1 MITLTSEQVTAWR
14 LSKHH
19 LLERAPQGHL
29 IDVATDLGGL
39 HAQVMS
45 SAELIAWARV
55 EGLEQEDVRKALW
68 EERTLVKT
76 WAMRGTLHL
85 LPAREFPMYVAA
97 LRTRQSYRRASW
109 LKYFNM
115 TLEDMEAIIEGVRV
129 ALDGRCLTREQL
141 SETVGEATGSADVR
155 ERLRSGWGEFLK
167 PAASNGYLCFG
178 PNQGQA
184 VTFVRPDQWL
194 GTWYEADSDE
204 AIREVLRRYLTTYGP
219 ATREDFARWFGWE
232 PKYARSLFL
241 GMSDELLEV
250 RIEGEKAMTPASIA
264 GEQQAFEAPPTGV
277 RLLPAFDPYTIAYYP
292 DSRYLD
298 PNKKD
303 RVYRKGAWI
312 TPVVLVNG
320 RMEGLWEQEKKGPT
334 TTVRVEMFRPPSL
347 DVRHGIEAEAERLGK
362 FIRSSIEVLYRR

>member
-1 MITLTSEQVTAWR
+1 MKELTWEQVTAWR

-19 LLERAPQGHL
+19 LLERAPKERL

-55 EGLEQEDVRKALW
+55 EGLTPEDVRKALW

-85 LPAREFPMYVAA
+85 LPAREFPTYVAA
-97 LRTRQSYRRASW
+97 LRTRQGYRRASW

-115 TLEDMEAIIEGVRV
+115 TLEEMDAIIEGVRV

-141 SETVGEATGSADVR
+141 SEAVGEATGSADVR

-178 PNQGQA
+178 PSRGQA

-204 AIREVLRRYLTTYGP
+204 AIREVLRRYLTAYGP
-219 ATREDFARWFGWE
+219 ATRDDFARWFGWE

-241 GMSDELLEV
+241 DMAGELVEV
-250 RIEGEKAMTPASIA
+250 SVEGSKTMTLASIVD
-264 GEQQAFEAPPTGV
+264 EQQAFEAPPAGV
-277 RLLPAFDPYTIAYYP
+277 RLLPAFDPYTIAFYP

-298 PNKKD
+298 PDKKD

-320 RMEGLWEQEKKGPT
+320 RIEGLWEHGKKSSG
-334 TTVRVEMFRPPSL
+334 TTVSVEMFQPPGPE
-347 DVRHGIEAEAERLGK
+347 VRHGIEAEVERLGT
-362 FIRSSIEVLYRR
+362 FLDTQVEVGYR

>member
-1 MITLTSEQVTAWR
+1 MIDLTWEQVTAWR

-19 LLERAPQGHL
+19 LLARATQGHL
-29 IDVATDLGGL
+29 LDVTTALGGL

-55 EGLEQEDVRKALW
+55 DGLAPDDVRKALW

-85 LPAREFPMYVAA
+85 LPAREFPTYIAA
-97 LRTRQSYRRASW
+97 LRTRQGYRRASW
-109 LKYFNM
+109 LKYFDM
-115 TLEDMEAIIEGVRV
+115 TLEDMDAIIEGVRV

-141 SETVGEATGSADVR
+141 SEAVGEATGSPQVR

-178 PNQGQA
+178 PSQGQA

-194 GTWYEADSDE
+194 DTWYEAGSDE

-219 ATREDFARWFGWE
+219 ATRDDFARWFGWE
-232 PKYARSLFL
+232 PKYARALFL
-241 GMSDELLEV
+241 DMAGELAEV
-250 RIEGEKAMTPASIA
+250 SVEGQKAMTLASTV
-264 GEQQAFEAPPTGV
+264 EQMQALNEPPTGV

-292 DSRYLD
+292 NSRYLD
-298 PNKKD
+298 PDKKD

-312 TPVVLVNG
+312 TPVVLVDG
-320 RMEGLWEQEKKGPT
+320 RLVGLWDQQKKGPGVT
-334 TTVRVEMFRPPSL
+334 ISIEMFQPPGPE
-347 DVRHGIEAEAERLGK
+347 VRQGIAAEADRLAA
-362 FIRSSIEVLYRR
+362 FLRAPIQLVYS

>member
-1 MITLTSEQVTAWR
+1 MTKLTWRQVIAWR
-14 LSKHH
+14 LHNH
-19 LLERAPQGHL
+19 NLLERAPKGSL
-29 IDVATDLGGL
+29 LDVATALGGL

-55 EGLEQEDVRKALW
+55 EGLAPEDVRKALW

-85 LPAREFPMYVAA
+85 LPAREFPTYVAA
-97 LRTRQSYRRASW
+97 LRTRHGYRRASW

-115 TLEDMEAIIEGVRV
+115 TLEDMDAIIEGVRV
-129 ALDGRCLTREQL
+129 ALDGRNLTREQL
-141 SETVGEATGSADVR
+141 SEAVGEATGSADVR

-178 PNQGQA
+178 PNMGQA

-194 GTWYEADSDE
+194 GTWYDSDSDE

-219 ATREDFARWFGWE
+219 ATRDDFARWFGWE

-241 GMSDELLEV
+241 GMAGELVEV
-250 RIEGEKAMTPASIA
+250 DVEGWKAMTLASIID
-264 GEQQAFEAPPTGV
+264 EQRTFEAPAAGV

-292 DSRYLD
+292 DSHYLD
-298 PNKKD
+298 PDKKD

-320 RMEGLWEQEKKGPT
+320 RIEGLWEQEKKSSGLT
-334 TTVRVEMFRPPSL
+334 LKVEMFQPPSL
-347 DVRHGIEAEAERLGK
+347 EVQHGIEAETERLATFLDTRVELG
-362 FIRSSIEVLYRR
+362 YR

>member
-1 MITLTSEQVTAWR
+1 MINLTWEQVAAWR

-19 LLERAPQGHL
+19 LLERAPKHSL
-29 IDVATDLGGL
+29 LDVVTDLGGL

-55 EGLEQEDVRKALW
+55 HDLTPDDVRKALW
-68 EERTLVKT
+68 EERTLAKT

-85 LPAREFPMYVAA
+85 LPAREFPTYVGA
-97 LRTRQSYRRASW
+97 LSTRQGYRRASW

-115 TLEDMEAIIEGVRV
+115 TLEDMDAIIEGVRV
-129 ALDGRCLTREQL
+129 ALDGQCLTREQL
-141 SETVGEATGSADVR
+141 SEAVGKVTGSPEVR

-178 PNQGQA
+178 PSQGQA

-194 GTWYEADSDE
+194 DNWYEVDPND

-219 ATREDFARWFGWE
+219 ATRDDFARWFGWE
-232 PKYARSLFL
+232 PKYARALFL
-241 GMSDELLEV
+241 EMAGELAEV
-250 RIEGEKAMTPASIA
+250 NVEGWKAMALASRV
-264 GEQQAFEAPPTGV
+264 EPMQAFDRPPDVV

-292 DSRYLD
+292 NSRYLD
-298 PNKKD
+298 PDKKD

-312 TPVVLVNG
+312 TPVVLVSG
-320 RMEGLWEQEKKGPT
+320 RLEGVWEQVKKRSGITVTIDMFQPPT
-334 TTVRVEMFRPPSL
+334 REVRQR
-347 DVRHGIEAEAERLGK
+347 IEAESERLGT
-362 FIRSSIEVLYRR
+362 FLGAPVELVYV

>member
-1 MITLTSEQVTAWR
+1 M
-14 LSKHH
+14 
-19 LLERAPQGHL
+19 
-29 IDVATDLGGL
+29 TDLGGL

-45 SAELIAWARV
+45 SAELIAWSRV
-55 EGLEQEDVRKALW
+55 EALAPEDVRVALW

-85 LPAREFPMYVAA
+85 LPAREFPTYVAA
-97 LRTRQSYRRASW
+97 LRTRQGYRRASW
-109 LKYFNM
+109 LKYFNI
-115 TLEDMEAIIEGVRV
+115 TLEEMDAIIEGVRV

-141 SETVGEATGSADVR
+141 SEAVGVATGFADVR

-194 GTWYEADSDE
+194 GTWHEADSDE

-219 ATREDFARWFGWE
+219 ATRDDFARWFGWE
-232 PKYARSLFL
+232 PKDARSLFL
-241 GMSDELLEV
+241 RMAGELVEV
-250 RIEGEKAMTPASIA
+250 DMEGRKAMTLASIID
-264 GEQQAFEAPPTGV
+264 EQRAFEATPSGV

-298 PNKKD
+298 PDKKD

-320 RMEGLWEQEKKGPT
+320 RIEGLWEQEKKSSGT
-334 TTVRVEMFRPPSL
+334 IVRVEMFQPPRPE
-347 DVRHGIEAEAERLGK
+347 VRSGIEAEAERLGM
-362 FIRSSIEVLYRR
+362 FLDTRVELDDRR

>member
-1 MITLTSEQVTAWR
+1 MISLTWEQVTAWR

-19 LLERAPQGHL
+19 LLERAPNGSL
-29 IDVATDLGGL
+29 LDVATDLGGL

-55 EGLEQEDVRKALW
+55 EGLASNDVRNALW

-85 LPAREFPMYVAA
+85 LPARDFPTYVGA
-97 LRTRQSYRRASW
+97 LRTRQGYRRASW

-115 TLEDMEAIIEGVRV
+115 TVEDMDALIEGVRV

-141 SETVGEATGSADVR
+141 SEAVGEVTGSAEVK

-178 PNQGQA
+178 PSQGQA

-194 GTWYEADSDE
+194 GNQREVDSQE

-219 ATREDFARWFGWE
+219 ATRDDFARWFGWE
-232 PKYARSLFL
+232 PKYARALFL
-241 GMSDELLEV
+241 DMAGELAEV
-250 RIEGEKAMTPASIA
+250 NVEGWKAMSLASIV
-264 GEQQAFEAPPTGV
+264 EQMQVFDKPPAGV
-277 RLLPAFDPYTIAYYP
+277 RLLPAFDPYTIAFYP
-292 DSRYLD
+292 NSRYLD
-298 PNKKD
+298 PDKKE
-303 RVYRKGAWI
+303 RVYRAGAWI
-312 TPVVLVNG
+312 SPVVLVDG
-320 RMEGLWEQEKKGPT
+320 RMAGLWDQEKKRSG
-334 TTVRVEMFRPPSL
+334 TTVRVEMFQPPTRE
-347 DVRHGIEAEAERLGK
+347 VKHGIEAETERLGA
-362 FIRSSIEVLYRR
+362 FLGAPVGLVYS

>member
-1 MITLTSEQVTAWR
+1 
-14 LSKHH
+14 
-19 LLERAPQGHL
+19 
-29 IDVATDLGGL
+29 VATDLGGL

-55 EGLEQEDVRKALW
+55 EGLAPEDVRKALW

-85 LPAREFPMYVAA
+85 LPAREFPTYVAA
-97 LRTRQSYRRASW
+97 LSTRQGYRRASW
-109 LKYFNM
+109 LKYFDM
-115 TLEDMEAIIEGVRV
+115 TVADMEAIIEGVRV
-129 ALDGRCLTREQL
+129 ALDGRSLTREQL
-141 SETVGEATGSADVR
+141 SEAVGEATGSDDVR

-167 PAASNGYLCFG
+167 PAAFNGYLCFG

-194 GTWYEADSDE
+194 DTWYEADSDE

-219 ATREDFARWFGWE
+219 ATRDDFARWFGWE

-241 GMSDELLEV
+241 GMADELVEV
-250 RIEGEKAMTPASIA
+250 SVEGWKAMTLASLV
-264 GEQQAFEAPPTGV
+264 QQMQAFDAPPEGV
-277 RLLPAFDPYTIAYYP
+277 RLLPAFDPYTIAFYP
-292 DSRYLD
+292 NSRYLD
-298 PNKKD
+298 PEKKD

-320 RMEGLWEQEKKGPT
+320 RMEGLWEQEKKSSS
-334 TTVRVEMFRPPSL
+334 VSVSVEMFQPPGAE
-347 DVRHGIEAEAERLGK
+347 VTQGIEAEIERLGT
-362 FIRSSIEVLYRR
+362 FLGRQVGLVYA

>member
-1 MITLTSEQVTAWR
+1 MTDLTWEQVTAWR

-19 LLERAPQGHL
+19 LLKRAPEGGL
-29 IDVATDLGGL
+29 LDVATDLGGL

-55 EGLEQEDVRKALW
+55 DGLTPDAVRKALW

-85 LPAREFPMYVAA
+85 LPAREFPTYVAA
-97 LRTRQSYRRASW
+97 LRTRQGYRRASW
-109 LKYFNM
+109 LKYFDM
-115 TLEDMEAIIEGVRV
+115 TLEDMDAIIEGVRV
-129 ALDGRCLTREQL
+129 ALDGRCLTRAQL
-141 SETVGEATGSADVR
+141 SEAVGAVTGSSQVK

-178 PNQGQA
+178 PSQGQA

-194 GTWYEADSDE
+194 DTWHEADSND

-219 ATREDFARWFGWE
+219 ATRDDFARWFGWE
-232 PKYARSLFL
+232 PKYARTLFL
-241 GMSDELLEV
+241 EMARELAEV
-250 RIEGEKAMTPASIA
+250 SVEGWKAMMLASKLEQLRALDEPPA
-264 GEQQAFEAPPTGV
+264 GV

-292 DSRYLD
+292 NSHYLD
-298 PNKKD
+298 PDKKD

-320 RMEGLWEQEKKGPT
+320 RLAGVWDQQKKGPGVT
-334 TTVRVEMFRPPSL
+334 ISIEMFQPTGTG
-347 DVRHGIEAEAERLGK
+347 VRRGIQAEAERLGT
-362 FIRSSIEVLYRR
+362 FLGAPIQVVYS

>member
-1 MITLTSEQVTAWR
+1 MIDLTWEQVTAWR

-19 LLERAPQGHL
+19 LLARAPEGRL
-29 IDVATDLGGL
+29 LDVTTALGGL

-45 SAELIAWARV
+45 SAELIAWARLD
-55 EGLEQEDVRKALW
+55 GLAPDDVREALW

-85 LPAREFPMYVAA
+85 LPAREFPTYVAA
-97 LRTRQSYRRASW
+97 LRTRQGYRRASW
-109 LKYFNM
+109 LKYYDM
-115 TLEDMEAIIEGVRV
+115 TLEDMDAIIEGVRV

-141 SETVGEATGSADVR
+141 SEAVGEATGSPQVR

-178 PNQGQA
+178 PSQGQA

-194 GTWYEADSDE
+194 DNWYEAGSDE

-219 ATREDFARWFGWE
+219 ATRDDFARWFGWE
-232 PKYARSLFL
+232 PKYARALFL
-241 GMSDELLEV
+241 DMAAELAEV
-250 RIEGEKAMTPASIA
+250 NVEGWKAMTLTSIA
-264 GEQQAFEAPPTGV
+264 EQVHALNEPPTGV

-292 DSRYLD
+292 NSRYLD
-298 PNKKD
+298 PDKKD

-312 TPVVLVNG
+312 TPVVLVDG
-320 RMEGLWEQEKKGPT
+320 RLAGLWDQQKKGPGVT
-334 TTVRVEMFRPPSL
+334 ISIEMFQPPGPE
-347 DVRHGIEAEAERLGK
+347 VQQGIQTEADRLGA
-362 FIRSSIEVLYRR
+362 FLRAPVQLVYS